1 LNVVLSEVGGSS
13 DLRAVRS
20 LFEEYADWIG
30 VDLSFQDF
38 APELAGLPGEYVPPC
53 GALMLARC
61 DGEIAGCV
69 ALRPLERDRCE
80 MKRLFV
86 RDRFRRSGAGKQ
98 LALAI
103 IERARQAG
111 YASMRLDTLP
121 TMKSAIRLYRSLGF
135 REIPPY
141 RYNPVEGTLY
151 FELQLS

>member
-1 LNVVLSEVGGSS
+1 MNVVLSDVDSSS
-13 DLRAVRS
+13 DLQAVRS

-38 APELAGLPGEYVPPC
+38 AHELAGLPGDYVPPR

-86 RDRFRRSGAGKQ
+86 RDRFRGSGAGKR
-98 LALAI
+98 LALAV
-103 IERARQAG
+103 IERAREAG
-111 YASMRLDTLP
+111 YSSMRLDTLP
-121 TMKSAIRLYRSLGF
+121 TMTAAIRLYRALGF
-135 REIPPY
+135 REIPAY

-151 FELQLS
+151 FELML